1 MWVELLPNP
10 TVMNDPTYFPPK
22 YFAQL
27 FTSLGET
34 QFRLFI
40 SAEAIGGDNAAEPTA
55 AGSAVRLL
63 MELDDSIA
71 PSAVE
76 YARTLLKADVN
87 QCEPPALNYKY
98 RLEATLAKPC
108 AFPISYVTRQ
118 WIDRYAPSSQSQMH
132 APVPADSLFT
142 SILTRGT
149 AVEIVARAS
158 QRAAREVSSYVA
170 KMQRGKKMKEGLPIP
185 GGDLI
190 DRAGD
195 LIYDGG
201 AAKQTTKYVEPAKD
215 KKLDAASEKVLSTI
229 FECNVFV
236 YGDSE
241 EDVKLTLSS
250 FVNTSMN
257 SLRTHSIKRIRA
269 PSTVVETKKAGDN
282 RGNSAGEERTSNEDE
297 NGDGRS
303 KSNSNGKDND
313 NSNDNGKDNSKS
325 KDNSNIGSEG
335 GYAGAEKQE
344 GKEDKEKEEDGAK
357 EEEDEDDEGEAG
369 EGKEEEE
376 AEDEITFSDIS
387 EGCLGHADAG
397 KRGKS
402 PLWKFR
408 ERVSGHW
415 IGRHRM
421 QLLKYVPA
429 GTVLGTALVHMR
441 LLLNEGITL
450 AAIIRQ
456 GLDARVFAPEIAACG
471 AAAALAALLLV
482 IKDYRTVGLSEY
494 ELASI
499 FSFPSPG
506 IPVRTS
512 VSAQK
517 AGAVQELRDGSS
529 SEGGVRWWFGH
540 R

>member
-1 MWVELLPNP
+1 
-10 TVMNDPTYFPPK
+10 MNDPTYFPPK

-34 QFRLFI
+34 QFRLFVERA
-40 SAEAIGGDNAAEPTA
+40 SAEAIGGDSTTEPTA

-87 QCEPPALNYKY
+87 RCEPPALNYRY
-98 RLEATLAKPC
+98 RLEATLARPC

-190 DRAGD
+190 DRAGG

-201 AAKQTTKYVEPAKD
+201 TAKQSTRYVEPAKD
-215 KKLDAASEKVLSTI
+215 KKLDAASEKVLSTV

-282 RGNSAGEERTSNEDE
+282 GGSSAGEDRTSNEDE
-297 NGDGRS
+297 NDDGRS
-303 KSNSNGKDND
+303 NGND
-313 NSNDNGKDNSKS
+313 NSNDNGKDNS
-325 KDNSNIGSEG
+325 NIGSEG
-335 GYAGAEKQE
+335 GDAGAEKQE
-344 GKEDKEKEEDGAK
+344 GKEE
-357 EEEDEDDEGEAG
+357 
-369 EGKEEEE
+369 
-376 AEDEITFSDIS
+376 EITFSDIS

-397 KRGKS
+397 KQGKS
-402 PLWKFR
+402 SFWKFR

-429 GTVLGTALVHMR
+429 GTVLGTALVHVR
-441 LLLNEGITL
+441 LLLNEGVTL

-456 GLDARVFAPEIAACG
+456 GLDVRVFAPEIAACG

-482 IKDYRTVGLSEY
+482 MKDYRTVGLSEY
-494 ELASI
+494 ELASV

>member
-1 MWVELLPNP
+1 MWIELLPNP

-40 SAEAIGGDNAAEPTA
+40 ERASAEAIGGDNTTEPTA

-87 QCEPPALNYKY
+87 RCEPPVLNYRY

-170 KMQRGKKMKEGLPIP
+170 KMQRGRKMKEGLPIP

-190 DRAGD
+190 DRAGG

-201 AAKQTTKYVEPAKD
+201 TAKQTTKYAEPAKD
-215 KKLDAASEKVLSTI
+215 KKLDTASEKVLSTV

-269 PSTVVETKKAGDN
+269 PSAVVETKKAGDN
-282 RGNSAGEERTSNEDE
+282 GGSSAGEERTSNGDE

-303 KSNSNGKDND
+303 NSNSNG
-313 NSNDNGKDNSKS
+313 NGKDTSNANS
-325 KDNSNIGSEG
+325 GSEG
-335 GYAGAEKQE
+335 GDAGAEKQE
-344 GKEDKEKEEDGAK
+344 
-357 EEEDEDDEGEAG
+357 EDED
-369 EGKEEEE
+369 KEEEE
-376 AEDEITFSDIS
+376 EITFSDIS

-397 KRGKS
+397 KQGKS
-402 PLWKFR
+402 SFWKFR
-408 ERVSGHW
+408 ERVSEHW

-441 LLLNEGITL
+441 LLLNEGVTL

-456 GLDARVFAPEIAACG
+456 GLDVRVFAPEIAACG

-482 IKDYRTVGLSEY
+482 MKDYRTVGLSEY
-494 ELASI
+494 ELASV

-506 IPVRTS
+506 VPVRTS

>member
-34 QFRLFI
+34 QFRLFVERA
-40 SAEAIGGDNAAEPTA
+40 SAEAIGGDSTTEPTA

-87 QCEPPALNYKY
+87 RCEPPALNYRY
-98 RLEATLAKPC
+98 RLEATLARPC

-190 DRAGD
+190 DRAGG

-201 AAKQTTKYVEPAKD
+201 TAKQSTRYVEPAKD
-215 KKLDAASEKVLSTI
+215 KKLDAASEKVLSTV

-282 RGNSAGEERTSNEDE
+282 GGSSAGEDRTSNESE
-297 NGDGRS
+297 NGDGRNN
-303 KSNSNGKDND
+303 SNSNGKDND
-313 NSNDNGKDNSKS
+313 NSNDNGKDNS
-325 KDNSNIGSEG
+325 NIGSEG
-335 GYAGAEKQE
+335 GDAGAEKQE
-344 GKEDKEKEEDGAK
+344 GKEE
-357 EEEDEDDEGEAG
+357 
-369 EGKEEEE
+369 
-376 AEDEITFSDIS
+376 EITFSDIS

-397 KRGKS
+397 KQGKS
-402 PLWKFR
+402 SFWKFR

-429 GTVLGTALVHMR
+429 GTVLGTALVHVR
-441 LLLNEGITL
+441 LLLNEGVTL

-456 GLDARVFAPEIAACG
+456 GLDVRVFAPEIAACG

-482 IKDYRTVGLSEY
+482 MKDYRTVGLSEY
-494 ELASI
+494 ELASV

>member
-40 SAEAIGGDNAAEPTA
+40 SAEAIGGDNAA

-142 SILTRGT
+142 TILTRGT
-149 AVEIVARAS
+149 AVEIIARAS

-170 KMQRGKKMKEGLPIP
+170 KMQRGRKMKEGLPIP

-190 DRAGD
+190 DRAGG

-201 AAKQTTKYVEPAKD
+201 TAKQTTKYAEPAKD
-215 KKLDAASEKVLSTI
+215 KKLDAASEKVLSTV

-269 PSTVVETKKAGDN
+269 PSTVVETKKAG
-282 RGNSAGEERTSNEDE
+282 GNGGSSAGEDRTSNQDE

-303 KSNSNGKDND
+303 NSNINSNSNDND
-313 NSNDNGKDNSKS
+313 NSKS
-325 KDNSNIGSEG
+325 NSNIGSEG
-335 GYAGAEKQE
+335 GDAGAEEQE
-344 GKEDKEKEEDGAK
+344 EDEDKQKEEDGEK
-357 EEEDEDDEGEAG
+357 EEEDEDDEGEAE
-369 EGKEEEE
+369 EGKEEEKE
-376 AEDEITFSDIS
+376 EDEITFSDIS
-387 EGCLGHADAG
+387 EGCLGQADAG
-397 KRGKS
+397 KQGKS
-402 PLWKFR
+402 SFWKFR

-429 GTVLGTALVHMR
+429 GTVLGTALVHVR
-441 LLLNEGITL
+441 LLLNEGISL
-450 AAIIRQ
+450 AAIVRQ

-482 IKDYRTVGLSEY
+482 MKDYRTVGLSEY
-494 ELASI
+494 ELASV

>member
-1 MWVELLPNP
+1 V
-10 TVMNDPTYFPPK
+10 
-22 YFAQL
+22 
-27 FTSLGET
+27 
-34 QFRLFI
+34 
-40 SAEAIGGDNAAEPTA
+40 
-55 AGSAVRLL
+55 
-63 MELDDSIA
+63 
-71 PSAVE
+71 
-76 YARTLLKADVN
+76 
-87 QCEPPALNYKY
+87 YK
-98 RLEATLAKPC
+98 
-108 AFPISYVTRQ
+108 RQ
-118 WIDRYAPSSQSQMH
+118 
-132 APVPADSLFT
+132 
-142 SILTRGT
+142 
-149 AVEIVARAS
+149 
-158 QRAAREVSSYVA
+158 
-170 KMQRGKKMKEGLPIP
+170 
-185 GGDLI
+185 LI

-215 KKLDAASEKVLSTI
+215 KKLDAASEKVLSTV

-257 SLRTHSIKRIRA
+257 SLRTHSIKCIRA

-282 RGNSAGEERTSNEDE
+282 GGNSAGEERTSNEDE
-297 NGDGRS
+297 NRGGRS
-303 KSNSNGKDND
+303 KSNGNDNDND
-313 NSNDNGKDNSKS
+313 NS
-325 KDNSNIGSEG
+325 GSEG
-335 GYAGAEKQE
+335 GDAGAEKE
-344 GKEDKEKEEDGAK
+344 EKDEDKEKEEDGEK

-397 KRGKS
+397 KQGKS

-441 LLLNEGITL
+441 LLLNEGVTL
-450 AAIIRQ
+450 AAIVRQ
-456 GLDARVFAPEIAACG
+456 GLDMRVFAPEIAACG

-482 IKDYRTVGLSEY
+482 MKDYRTVGLSEY